1 MNLRLTSSALALA
14 AMTAPAF
21 ADVTSEQVW
30 QSWVD
35 YYQSMGYTVTEGG
48 RSKAGETLT
57 LSDVA
62 IKGGPADGQV
72 NMAIPQIT
80 LTEDSGKVTT
90 VFADS
95 MTGTAKGTDAD
106 GEGYELPFAV
116 AMPGNKIVTSGATG
130 DMTHE
135 FDYPTMDFTLTTMK
149 SGDKETALP
158 VKLGVADTTGTFHIV
173 SGAASKYDYAMKS
186 AKVTFSG
193 DVADETDGRVKFEG
207 NLDGIE
213 ASGDMALPSGGV
225 KPDQD
230 MNAALKAG
238 MAMNGVLKAGALVAS
253 FDFSGQTEEG
263 QPQSGAGK
271 YDGKGF
277 DLSYALSQDG
287 MSYQAG
293 SDAGKFSLT
302 TSDVPFPIEYAIDSG
317 SFDMQMP
324 VMKSD
329 EAQPFKFA
337 YSLGGLTLGDG
348 IWNLFDAQG
357 KLPRD
362 PASLDIDVTGTAKV
376 TSDLF
381 DQTATTA
388 DDADADGDV
397 APADA
402 TDDATADGMTDAA
415 PADDAEAAA
424 DSAAEADADA
434 APQPFEPVDVAI
446 NQFALNALGA
456 KVTAEGALKAPEGG
470 DITTPV
476 GKIDATYEGVN
487 GLIDKL
493 GAMGLIP
500 QDQIMGVRMMLA
512 MFAKPVTEGEDKL
525 ATQLE
530 FKADGTIFANGQ
542 QIK

>member
-1 MNLRLTSSALALA
+1 MMLRLTSSALALA
-14 AMTAPAF
+14 AMTAPAL

-35 YYQSMGYTVTEGG
+35 YYQSLGYTMTEGG
-48 RSKAGETLT
+48 RDKSGETLT
-57 LSDVA
+57 VSDIS
-62 IKGGPADGQV
+62 IKGGAPESKVAFV
-72 NMAIPQIT
+72 IPQVT
-80 LTEDSGKVTT
+80 LTEDGSGKVKT
-90 VFADS
+90 VFADK
-95 MTGTAKGTDAD
+95 MTGIATGQNTE
-106 GEGYELPFAV
+106 GEAYEVPFAIE
-116 AMPGNKIVTSGATG
+116 MPGNAITTSGAAG

-135 FDYPTMDFTLTTMK
+135 FDYPQIDMSTTTMK
-149 SGDKETALP
+149 TAGTEKPLP
-158 VKLGVADTTGTFHIV
+158 LKLGVADSTGTFHIV
-173 SGAASKYDYAMKS
+173 SGPSAKYDYDMKS
-186 AKVTFSG
+186 GKITFS
-193 DVADETDGRVKFEG
+193 ADMPETEGEHVK
-207 NLDGIE
+207 LDGTMDGAAVTGE
-213 ASGDMALPSGGV
+213 MTVPGGTKV
-225 KPDQD
+225 EED

-238 MAMNGVLKAGALVAS
+238 MALNGVLKAGALVAN
-253 FDFSGQTEEG
+253 FDFAGTSDEG
-263 QPQSGAGK
+263 QPQTGSGK

-337 YSLGGLTLGDG
+337 YSLAGLTLGDG

>member
-1 MNLRLTSSALALA
+1 MKLRLTSSALALA

-35 YYQSMGYTVTEGG
+35 YYQSLGYTVTEGK
-48 RSKAGETLT
+48 RDKAGQTLT
-57 LSDVA
+57 LSDIA
-62 IKGGPADGQV
+62 IKSGGADSQV
-72 NMAIPQIT
+72 AFEIPQVA
-80 LTEDSGKVTT
+80 LTEDGGKVTT

-95 MTGTAKGTDAD
+95 MTGTATGSNAE
-106 GEGYELPFAV
+106 GEAYEVPFTV
-116 AMPGNKIVTSGATG
+116 ALPGNSMVTSGAPG

-135 FDYPTMDFTLTTMK
+135 FDYPTIDLALTTMK
-149 SGDKETALP
+149 SGDTETPLP
-158 VKLGVADTTGTFHIV
+158 IRLGVADSTGSFHTV
-173 SGAASKYDYAMKS
+173 AGSPAKYDYAMKS
-186 AKVTFSG
+186 GKITFSG
-193 DVADETDGRVKFEG
+193 DVSEKEGESLRFDGSM
-207 NLDGIE
+207 DGTEI
-213 ASGDMALPSGGV
+213 SGDMTVPVGSKLEE
-225 KPDQD
+225 D

-238 MAMNGVLKAGALVAS
+238 LAMNGVLKAGALVAS
-253 FDFSGQTEEG
+253 FDFAGQSDEG
-263 QPQSGAGK
+263 EPQTGSGK

-277 DLSYALSQDG
+277 DLSYGVSQDG

-293 SDAGKFSLT
+293 SDAGSFQLT
-302 TSDVPFPIEYAIDSG
+302 SSDMPFPVNYAIESG

-324 VMKSD
+324 VMRSD
-329 EAQPFKFA
+329 AAQPFKLA
-337 YSLGGLTLGDG
+337 YSLTGLTLGDA

-357 KLPRD
+357 QLPRD
-362 PASLDIDVTGTAKV
+362 PASLDLDLTGTTKV
-376 TSDLF
+376 TRDLF
-381 DQTATTA
+381 DQTASA
-388 DDADADGDV
+388 AEDAT

-402 TDDATADGMTDAA
+402 TDDATAEGMDEAA

-424 DSAAEADADA
+424 EADAA
-434 APQPFEPVDVAI
+434 EPQPFEPVDVTI

-456 KVTAEGALKAPEGG
+456 KVNAQGALKAPEGG
-470 DITTPV
+470 DMTAPV
-476 GKIDATYEGVN
+476 GQIEAQYEGVN
-487 GLIDKL
+487 GLVDKL

-530 FKADGTIFANGQ
+530 FKEDGSIFANGQ